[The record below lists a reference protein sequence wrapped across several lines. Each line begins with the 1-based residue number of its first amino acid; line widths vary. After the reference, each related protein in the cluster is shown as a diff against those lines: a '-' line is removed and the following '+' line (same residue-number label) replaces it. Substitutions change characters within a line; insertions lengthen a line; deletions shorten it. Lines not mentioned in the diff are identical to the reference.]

1 MANMPNTVFSIILVI
16 LFCGSAVG
24 TRTRLLSVKG
34 QDGMSAMA
42 PVASDGICKAMVQRQ
57 GYVCEE
63 HTVVCLHLLAFLN
76 QVLRFVKKQLRD

>member
-1 MANMPNTVFSIILVI
+1 MKMANTVTSIILVI

-34 QDGMSAMA
+34 QDG
-42 PVASDGICKAMVQRQ
+42 ICEAMVQRQ

-63 HTVVCLHLLAFLN
+63 HTVVCLLLFEICEKN
-76 QVLRFVKKQLRD
+76 HQEI